1 MQESKS
7 TTTVAGLGDRN
18 QGEKGVDILIVDDEP
33 YILRS
38 LAFVLK
44 KEGYACE
51 TARDGEEAIEKVKRF
66 QPKVLFL
73 DIMMPKK
80 TGFEVCRTL
89 KADPE
94 YRSTKV
100 IMLTA
105 KGQQHDIEEAKSSGA
120 DDYVTKPFSP
130 KKILEKLSAFINLR

>member
-1 MQESKS
+1 M
-7 TTTVAGLGDRN
+7 
-18 QGEKGVDILIVDDEP
+18 DILIADDEP

-38 LAFVLK
+38 LSFVLK
-44 KEGYACE
+44 KEGYDCE
-51 TARDGEEAIEKVKRF
+51 TARDGEEALEKVKRF

-89 KADPE
+89 KADPA
-94 YRSTKV
+94 YRGTKV

-105 KGQQHDIEEAKSSGA
+105 KGQQHDFDEAKSSGA

-130 KKILEKLSAFINLR
+130 KKVLEKLSDLINSV

>member
-1 MQESKS
+1 MD
-7 TTTVAGLGDRN
+7 V
-18 QGEKGVDILIVDDEP
+18 LIADDEP

-38 LAFVLK
+38 LSFVLK
-44 KEGYACE
+44 KEGYACD
-51 TARDGEEAIEKVKRF
+51 TARDGEEAIEKAKRF

-89 KADPE
+89 KADPM
-94 YRSTKV
+94 YRGMK
-100 IMLTA
+100 IIILTA

-130 KKILEKLSAFINLR
+130 KKVLEKLSAVINPS

>member
-1 MQESKS
+1 M
-7 TTTVAGLGDRN
+7 
-18 QGEKGVDILIVDDEP
+18 DILIADDEP

-38 LAFVLK
+38 LSFVLR
-44 KEGYACE
+44 KEGYSCE
-51 TARDGEEAIEKVKRF
+51 TARDGEEAIEKAKRLH
-66 QPKVLFL
+66 PKILFL

-89 KADPE
+89 KADPA
-94 YRSTKV
+94 YRSTQI

-105 KGQQHDIEEAKSSGA
+105 KGQQHDIDEATSSGA

-130 KKILEKLSAFINLR
+130 RKILEKLTAVIGSRG